1 MKLYS
6 IITAA
11 ALPALIFLAGCAG
24 SYEHTLNFNPGEPI
38 RIAVLPFVQVNSDGT
53 VVEEDANLLIDKV
66 VLLSSEQKLTPAQ
79 FMQGLVQS
87 ELSKAS
93 LDVITPVVVDSEL
106 IHSGYGREG
115 TNPIAIDARRVLAAD
130 PKMLCSKILACDAV
144 LYGRVTRWDRS
155 YYGIESVA
163 TIALKLTLV
172 SAKNNQVLYEIT
184 AEDSETR
191 GVTKG
196 PTGFS
201 NLVIEPLKGLDNEII
216 HNLGR
221 EVADRAIAPLENR
234 GRPEVL
240 NSAPPAIIASGHD
253 AHTGSIAQSGKL
265 VVVAFG
271 SPGQA
276 ASFSVGNVARD
287 IPMIERAPG
296 HYIGEFIP
304 LGSDSFAN
312 QFVVVSLKDEFA
324 RTTSQKLK
332 AHSVSYR

>member
-1 MKLYS
+1 MKPWPTLF
-6 IITAA
+6 AA
-11 ALPALIFLAGCAG
+11 ILPALASLMGCVG
-24 SYEHTLNFNPGEPI
+24 SYKHTLNFNPGEPI
-38 RIAVLPFVQVNSDGT
+38 RIAVLPFVQIDSKGE

-93 LDVITPVVVDSEL
+93 LDVITPIVVDSEL
-106 IHSGYGREG
+106 IHAGFGRDG
-115 TNPIAIDARRVLAAD
+115 TNPVTIDARKVLAAD

-172 SAKNNQVLYEIT
+172 SAKNGQVLYEIA
-184 AEDSETR
+184 AEDSESR

-216 HNLGR
+216 QNLGR
-221 EVADRAIAPLENR
+221 EVADRAIVPLENR
-234 GRPEVL
+234 GRPEVV
-240 NSAPPAIIASGHD
+240 NTAPPAIIASGHD
-253 AHTGSIAQSGKL
+253 AFSGSIAQSGKL

-276 ASFSVGNVARD
+276 ASFSVGNVARG

-304 LGSDSFAN
+304 LSGDSFSS
-312 QFVVVSLKDEFA
+312 QFVVVSIRDEFG
-324 RTTSQKLK
+324 RTTSQKLAAK
-332 AHSVSYR
+332 TVSFR